1 MDSAQVTTKKKAATK
16 KATWPKEMRDQI
28 TVLLEMLSI
37 PATAEAMAE
46 NFKRKPLKHV
56 NAVLDALETL
66 GKAQSNDGVWSL
78 T

>member
-1 MDSAQVTTKKKAATK
+1 MDSAQVTTKKKAAIK